1 MDCKR
6 VTVIRIGPV
15 FSTRS
20 ERHHTLFG
28 AFFVLHYSRKTHK
41 NLTQPARNGLFCARM
56 ADHGRR
62 NLCYN
67 IKKQGSRRNKGVQ
80 Q

>member
-20 ERHHTLFG
+20 GRHHTLCG
-28 AFFVLHYSRKTHK
+28 AF
-41 NLTQPARNGLFCARM
+41 LFCIA
-56 ADHGRR
+56 AEKHTKISAHCR
-62 NLCYN
+62 NLRETGCFVREWQTTEGRTCA
-67 IKKQGSRRNKGVQ
+67 II
-80 Q
+80 

>member
-20 ERHHTLFG
+20 ERHHILCG
-28 AFFVLHYSRKTHK
+28 AFFCFALQPRKHTK
-41 NLTQPARNGLFCARM
+41 IC
-56 ADHGRR
+56 R
-62 NLCYN
+62 NLRETGCFVREWQTTEGGTCA
-67 IKKQGSRRNKGVQ
+67 II
-80 Q
+80 